1 MRRAVITAGV
11 VNAAACCAF
20 GTHIAYS
27 QAYPAKPVRM
37 VVGFAPGGAPD
48 FLARIIGQKLNESLG
63 QTIVV
68 DNRPG
73 ATGNIG
79 AEIVAK
85 APPDGYTLLMGTVSL
100 AISATLYG
108 KLPFSVTRDFAPVT
122 LVASVPLILVVH
134 PLVPAK
140 SVKDLIQLA
149 KSKPGS
155 LNYASVGNG
164 SPQHLS
170 GELFKS
176 MAGVNMAHIPYKG
189 GAPATAAVLG
199 GETQIFFAG
208 MPPALPHVKT
218 GRLRALAVTTGKR
231 SPAAPDVPTV
241 IESGLAGFE
250 ADNWH
255 GIFAPGG
262 AAQSIVDK
270 LHGELTKVLKMQDV
284 RDRMSN
290 EGAEPVTSTPGGF
303 AVFLKSEVT
312 KWANVITA
320 SGAKAD

>member
-1 MRRAVITAGV
+1 MRKSVIAAGV
-11 VNAAACCAF
+11 VNTAVCCAF
-20 GTHIAYS
+20 CTPIAYS
-27 QAYPAKPVRM
+27 QAYPAKPIRM

-108 KLPFSVTRDFAPVT
+108 KLPFSVTKDFAPVSR
-122 LVASVPLILVVH
+122 VASVPLILVVH
-134 PLVPAK
+134 PAVPAK

-149 KSKPGS
+149 KAKPGS
-155 LNYASVGNG
+155 FNYASVGNG

-170 GELFKS
+170 GELFKTLG
-176 MAGVNMAHIPYKG
+176 GVNMVHIPYKG

-199 GETQIFFAG
+199 GEAQLFFAG
-208 MPPALPHVKT
+208 MPPALPHVRS
-218 GRLRALAVTTGKR
+218 GRLRAVAVTTGKR

-250 ADNWH
+250 VDNWH
-255 GIFAPGG
+255 GIFATGG
-262 AAQSIVDK
+262 VPQAIVAK
-270 LHGELTKVLKMQDV
+270 LHGELAKVLKMQDV
-284 RDRMSN
+284 RDRLLS
-290 EGAEPVTSTPGGF
+290 EGAEPVTSTPDEF
-303 AVFLKSEVT
+303 SVFLKSEVT
-312 KWANVITA
+312 KWADVVKA

>member
-11 VNAAACCAF
+11 VNAAVCCAF
-20 GTHIAYS
+20 GTPFAYS
-27 QAYPAKPVRM
+27 QAYPTKPVRM

-208 MPPALPHVKT
+208 MPPALPHVKA